1 MLTRFAQIYKKD
13 PVKALSL
20 ISKFYGIRLD
30 LVQAGGGNISI
41 KNEYDNLYIKESG
54 YSFFDVE
61 DLEKGVCK
69 INNYNQV
76 SNDIYSSIPD
86 EMAYLKMNSI
96 GGYPSLETFMHCLT
110 KKITVHLHPIAVIDC
125 LGSKDKR
132 ELLFK
137 NFNSGFINYV
147 KPGKNLAIKLKD
159 TFSNKLPNV
168 VFLENH
174 GMIVNGD
181 TPEEVFPVID
191 EVVKYAAQISNYNFS
206 LYEKCSEIQQLF
218 YSTFADKSIP
228 YVIPTKYIVNRE
240 TPDCLVYC
248 GDDIPIITG
257 KNTLLR
263 AKRIPSI
270 ISYCGHLYIVGKN
283 YLKCKQIEDVAY
295 MHSLL
300 KNVPSLSEEMINEI
314 LDWNSEKLR
323 NGR

>member
-1 MLTRFAQIYKKD
+1 MLTQFAQIYKKE
-13 PVKALSL
+13 PAKALSI
-20 ISKFYGIRLD
+20 ISKYYGIRLD

-41 KNEYDNLYIKESG
+41 KDESG
-54 YSFFDVE
+54 GLFIKSSGCSFFDVE
-61 DLEKGVCK
+61 GVYKGCSF
-69 INNYNQV
+69 INQYATIENNIYN
-76 SNDIYSSIPD
+76 SIPD
-86 EMAYLKMNSI
+86 EADFLKRAAI
-96 GGYPSLETFMHCLT
+96 GGQPSLETFMHCLT

-147 KPGKNLAIKLKD
+147 KPGKNLAIKLED
-159 TFSNKLPNV
+159 TFSNRLPNV

-174 GMIVNGD
+174 GMIVHGD

-191 EVVKYAAQISNYNFS
+191 EVAKYAAQISNYNFS

-240 TPDCLVYC
+240 TPDCVVYC

-300 KNVPSLSEEMINEI
+300 KNVPSLTEEMINEI

-323 NGR
+323 NDR